1 MRRIFFLLPAVVVA
15 ATIVQG
21 LDVPVGAHHSEA
33 PFYDSDKIV
42 EIRGV
47 VTSWVFRN
55 PHPFLHVDVTDD
67 KGVTNDWALEFV
79 GPVRLIKVGWS
90 AKTFVPGEIVS
101 AKGHPS
107 RAAGCSERPVIRN
120 RARCPAC
127 LSVPVMGSSPAT
139 CGYQPPPFISFFGT
153 LHARGSSSV
162 FA

>member
-1 MRRIFFLLPAVVVA
+1 MRRIFLLLPAVVVA

-107 RAAGCSERPVIRN
+107 RAAGTFGLSP
-120 RARCPAC
+120 
-127 LSVPVMGSSPAT
+127 LSVSRADGQVIPGS
-139 CGYQPPPFISFFGT
+139 GRGGSFAPEAGQ
-153 LHARGSSSV
+153 R
-162 FA
+162 